1 MIYIL
6 VFGVLLMISIVA
18 DISYKMGRY
27 DGVMDYKDELEKKEK
42 EDSDEH
48 I

>member
-1 MIYIL
+1 MIYVL

-27 DGVMDYKDELEKKEK
+27 DGVMDYKEELEKKE
-42 EDSDEH
+42 EDSNEH
-48 I
+48 L